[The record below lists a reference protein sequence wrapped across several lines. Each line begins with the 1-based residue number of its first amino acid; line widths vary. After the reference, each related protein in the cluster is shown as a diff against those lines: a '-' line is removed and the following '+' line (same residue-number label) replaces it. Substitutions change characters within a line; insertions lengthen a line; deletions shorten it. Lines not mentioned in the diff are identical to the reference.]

1 MIKRRLLEKPVFS
14 LSLPRLGDPMSPP
27 KGKLTLGGIEE
38 IHKDVS
44 ITYNDI
50 IDNPNYNYDGFPLQP
65 QSWTAQLQAVRMNG
79 KLIPVQRGD
88 LDPKGRYLSLM
99 DSGSQQLMFRRQEFS
114 AIAAAFKGKTIVQA
128 ETAVYFD
135 CSIPQLLELKY
146 HDRWF
151 PVDPLDLIIP
161 SDHGM
166 KDGKELCHAALGVWD
181 RTFADSI
188 IGVPFL
194 RNVIS
199 VFDYVKFET
208 YTVQPRL
215 GLAGLTDA
223 KYAMERVKW
232 DARNDI
238 QDYI

>member
-1 MIKRRLLEKPVFS
+1 
-14 LSLPRLGDPMSPP
+14 
-27 KGKLTLGGIEE
+27 
-38 IHKDVS
+38 
-44 ITYNDI
+44 
-50 IDNPNYNYDGFPLQP
+50 
-65 QSWTAQLQAVRMNG
+65 
-79 KLIPVQRGD
+79 
-88 LDPKGRYLSLM
+88 M
-99 DSGSQQLMFRRQEFS
+99 DSGSQQLMFRRKEFT

-194 RNVIS
+194 RKVVS

-208 YTVQPRL
+208 YTIQPRL

-223 KYAMERVKW
+223 EYAMERVKW
-232 DARNDI
+232 DAQNDI
-238 QDYI
+238 QDYIYGFPLLWEGLIGEAAAGVNEPHTREPPLESNMVHIVQSYEQNKEKTTLYPKS